1 MIASSVNNVG
11 KGKIA
16 AVYFNAGSDY
26 KEYKSPVLRD
36 FVNNTIN
43 ELFPD
48 QLVKVSGTHM
58 VHVTLNRLNDRMY
71 VNLINVAGEH
81 TNQNAIGYDEI
92 PSLRDFKVS
101 IDTKKK
107 PSKIILQPEGRELEI
122 DYQNGLSKV
131 VVPELMIHSILEVIL

>member
-1 MIASSVNNVG
+1 
-11 KGKIA
+11 
-16 AVYFNAGSDY
+16 
-26 KEYKSPVLRD
+26 
-36 FVNNTIN
+36 
-43 ELFPD
+43 
-48 QLVKVSGTHM
+48 
-58 VHVTLNRLNDRMY
+58 MY